1 MTTPTIHQVTQGS
14 DEWRALR
21 CGMLTASEMK
31 LIMTPKLK
39 PADNSDSRKHLYE
52 LLAQRITGHVEPHYI
67 SDDMLRGHGD
77 EVRARAL
84 YAEKY
89 EPVEEVGFV
98 TREFT
103 RRDGLTMTLGCS
115 PDALIDTSHVGV
127 AQHHGL
133 ECKSRRAKYQIETI
147 LGIAAGDRCPPDYML
162 QIQTCMLVCDRHTWR
177 FVSYSGGLPMVV
189 AEVGADAGIQS
200 AILDNCFAAED
211 KIRTMRAVYDST
223 VAKYGWHPTERTI
236 LADGEI
242 HL

>member
-1 MTTPTIHQVTQGS
+1 MTTPTFHSVTQGS

-39 PADNSDSRKHLYE
+39 PADNDKSRSHLYE
-52 LLAQRITGHVEPHYI
+52 LLAQRITGYVEPSYI
-67 SDDMLRGHGD
+67 SDDMMRGTAD

-89 EPVEEVGFV
+89 APVEEVGFV
-98 TREFT
+98 TRKFT
-103 RRDGLTMTLGCS
+103 RGETTITLGCS
-115 PDALIDTSHVGV
+115 PDALVLDTSGI
-127 AQHHGL
+127 
-133 ECKSRRAKYQIETI
+133 ECKSRRQKYQIETI
-147 LGIAAGDRCPPDYML
+147 LGIARGIFCPEEYVL
-162 QIQTCMLVCDRHTWR
+162 QVQTCMLITDRRKWD

-189 AEVGADAGIQS
+189 AEVGADAGIQA

-211 KIRTMRAVYDST
+211 KLQTMRAVYDST

-236 LADGEI
+236 LAEGEI
-242 HL
+242 QL